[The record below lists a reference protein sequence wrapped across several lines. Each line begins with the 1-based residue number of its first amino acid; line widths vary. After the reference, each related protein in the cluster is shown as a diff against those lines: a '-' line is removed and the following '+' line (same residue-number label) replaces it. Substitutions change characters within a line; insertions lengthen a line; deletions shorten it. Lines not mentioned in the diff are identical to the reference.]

1 MHKVF
6 ITTNN
11 VNKCA
16 EMCEEMQDPSS
27 LIGPSLATISGHAGR
42 GKTEFAR
49 YFATNSSAI
58 YIPPMNERSSLDVLK
73 DITFELAKVKPGR
86 KSLCFDVIA
95 TEMARDRRLILIDE
109 ADLLEIRT
117 LEMLRNINE
126 RYACP
131 VILIGEEGLK
141 RKVLSRRRIASRI
154 RRHVDFSPVI
164 QPDVALFYRK
174 ALGVEI
180 SPAITGI
187 LHKQCAGD
195 WRPLLVT
202 AIAIERALH
211 ASGLTEI
218 TENLAKDIVGNN
230 GNGT

>member
-16 EMCEEMQDPSS
+16 EMCEELQDPSS

-86 KSLCFDVIA
+86 KSLCFEVIA
-95 TEMARDRRLILIDE
+95 SEMAKDRRLILIDE

-131 VILIGEEGLK
+131 VVLIGEEGLK
-141 RKVLSRRRIASRI
+141 RKILSRRRIASRI

-174 ALGVEI
+174 AIGVEI
-180 SPAITGI
+180 SPAITNI
-187 LHKQCAGD
+187 FHKQCAGD

-211 ASGLTEI
+211 ASGISAI
-218 TENLAKDIVGNN
+218 TEDLARDIVNN